1 MQLDTDYLKIGCKM
15 KNKSLVVST
24 GLAMFSMFFGSGN
37 LVFPLTVGRDAGG
50 QFALASIGFLLT
62 GVIVPFLGVLAMF
75 LYRGEAR
82 SFFSSL
88 GKGAAFWFPLCA
100 LSLMGPFGVL
110 ARCITVAHG
119 IFCLVVPGVSL
130 PLFSIISCAVIFLL
144 TMNKG
149 RIVSLLGSY
158 LTPVLLLSLGAIV
171 ALGLWHGNF
180 PSVYTVTDWGAFKL
194 GFLKGYQTM
203 DLLAA
208 FFFSTFI
215 IEHLQKNSAQELSQ
229 SSLIKI
235 FFKASVIGASLLS
248 VIYVA
253 LVTLGTVYGSSFGH
267 VPQEQM
273 LGMIAEHA
281 LGPYASIVLCMA
293 VILACLTTAIV
304 LASLFADF
312 LRVEVSKE
320 KISEP
325 VSLLVTLGISF
336 TVSTFEFAGIAGFL
350 GPLLEAIYPALITL
364 TILSIVHKLWGYQL
378 HRWPIAAT
386 LATKVLWF

>member
-1 MQLDTDYLKIGCKM
+1 M

-37 LVFPLTVGRDAGG
+37 LVFPLTVGREAGG
-50 QFALASIGFLLT
+50 HFALSSLGFLLT
-62 GVIVPFLGVLAMF
+62 GVLVPFLGVLVMF
-75 LYRGEAR
+75 LYRGETH

-88 GKGAAFWFPLCA
+88 GKGAAFWFSLCA

-110 ARCITVAHG
+110 ARCIVVAHG
-119 IFCLVVPGVSL
+119 TFGLVVPGVSL
-130 PLFSIISCAVIFLL
+130 PFFSILSCAVIFML
-144 TMNKG
+144 TLNK
-149 RIVSLLGSY
+149 RKIVSFLGTY
-158 LTPVLLLSLGAIV
+158 LTPILLLSLGAIV
-171 ALGLWHGNF
+171 LLGLWHGSF
-180 PSVYTVTDWGAFKL
+180 PADYTVTKWSAFQM

-215 IEHLQKNSAQELSQ
+215 LEHLQKNSAQELSQ
-229 SSLIKI
+229 NTLIKI
-235 FFKASVIGASLLS
+235 FFKASVVGASLLS
-248 VIYVA
+248 IIYIA
-253 LVTLGTVYGSSFGH
+253 LVTLGTVYGESFRE
-267 VPQEQM
+267 VPQEQL
-273 LGMIAEHA
+273 LGLIAEQA
-281 LGPYASIVLCMA
+281 LGSYASLVLCVA
-293 VILACLTTAIV
+293 VVLACLTTAIV

-312 LRVEVSKE
+312 LRTEVAKE
-320 KISEP
+320 KISAP
-325 VSLLVTLGISF
+325 FSLLVTLSIAF

-364 TILSIVHKLWGYQL
+364 TVLSIVHKLWGYQL